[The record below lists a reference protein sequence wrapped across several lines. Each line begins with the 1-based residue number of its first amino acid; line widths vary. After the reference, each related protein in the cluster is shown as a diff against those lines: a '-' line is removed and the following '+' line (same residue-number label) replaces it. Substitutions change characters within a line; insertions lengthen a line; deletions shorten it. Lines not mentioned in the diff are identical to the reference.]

1 MRQLLN
7 TLFVTSEDIYLSLD
21 GENVVANRGGEAV
34 ARYPMHTLQSI
45 VSFSY
50 AGASPALMGACAQ
63 REIGLAFCSPRGK
76 FLARVAGQAQGN
88 VLLRRMQYR
97 MADDPSQSCRVAGMM
112 IFGKVYNAKWSVER
126 TRRDHVQRIDD
137 VRFSAVSDQL
147 QGLLPQ
153 IAAETS
159 LDSLRGLEGIGAAA
173 YFSVLDDMILQGKE
187 TFFFRERSRRPP
199 LDAFNALL
207 SFAYSLL
214 AHDCASAL
222 ESVGLDAYVGY
233 LHRDRPG
240 RESLALD
247 LMEELRPCFADRFV
261 LTLINNRVLKAIDF
275 DFRESGAVLLT
286 DTGRRTFLQ
295 KWQER
300 KRRPSRIRFSRKRY
314 RGVWY
319 RMYKACCSRGTC
331 AATWTTIRRFYG
343 SEAPMLVL
351 ITYDVNTRDAA
362 GRGRLR
368 RIAKECVNY
377 GQRVQNSVF
386 ECLLDTAQCRKLQNE
401 LCKIIDPEKDSLRF
415 YYLGKKYENKIEH
428 FGCKQTYLPEEP
440 MIL

>member
-34 ARYPMHTLQSI
+34 ARYPLHTLQSI

-97 MADDPSQSCRVAGMM
+97 VADDPSQSCRVAGMM

-126 TRRDHVQRIDD
+126 TRRDHAMRIDES
-137 VRFSAVSDQL
+137 RFSAVSDQL

-159 LDSLRGLEGIGAAA
+159 LDSLRGLEGVGAAA

-187 TFFFRERSRRPP
+187 TFF
-199 LDAFNALL
+199 
-207 SFAYSLL
+207 
-214 AHDCASAL
+214 
-222 ESVGLDAYVGY
+222 
-233 LHRDRPG
+233 
-240 RESLALD
+240 
-247 LMEELRPCFADRFV
+247 
-261 LTLINNRVLKAIDF
+261 
-275 DFRESGAVLLT
+275 FRESGAVLLT

-300 KRRPSRIRFSRKRY
+300 KKETITHPFLEEKIPWGLVPYVQSLLLARY
-314 RGVWY
+314 LRG
-319 RMYKACCSRGTC
+319 
-331 AATWTTIRRFYG
+331 
-343 SEAPMLVL
+343 
-351 ITYDVNTRDAA
+351 D
-362 GRGRLR
+362 
-368 RIAKECVNY
+368 
-377 GQRVQNSVF
+377 
-386 ECLLDTAQCRKLQNE
+386 LDDYPPFLWK
-401 LCKIIDPEKDSLRF
+401 
-415 YYLGKKYENKIEH
+415 
-428 FGCKQTYLPEEP
+428 
-440 MIL
+440 

>member
-34 ARYPMHTLQSI
+34 ARYPLHTLQSI

-97 MADDPSQSCRVAGMM
+97 VADDPSQSRRVAGMM

-126 TRRDHVQRIDD
+126 TRRDHAMRIDES
-137 VRFSAVSDQL
+137 RFSAVSDQL

-222 ESVGLDAYVGY
+222 ESVGWTPTSDISTA
-233 LHRDRPG
+233 
-240 RESLALD
+240 
-247 LMEELRPCFADRFV
+247 
-261 LTLINNRVLKAIDF
+261 
-275 DFRESGAVLLT
+275 
-286 DTGRRTFLQ
+286 TGQ
-295 KWQER
+295 GG
-300 KRRPSRIRFSRKRY
+300 SRWRSI
-314 RGVWY
+314 
-319 RMYKACCSRGTC
+319 
-331 AATWTTIRRFYG
+331 
-343 SEAPMLVL
+343 
-351 ITYDVNTRDAA
+351 
-362 GRGRLR
+362 
-368 RIAKECVNY
+368 
-377 GQRVQNSVF
+377 
-386 ECLLDTAQCRKLQNE
+386 
-401 LCKIIDPEKDSLRF
+401 
-415 YYLGKKYENKIEH
+415 
-428 FGCKQTYLPEEP
+428 
-440 MIL
+440 